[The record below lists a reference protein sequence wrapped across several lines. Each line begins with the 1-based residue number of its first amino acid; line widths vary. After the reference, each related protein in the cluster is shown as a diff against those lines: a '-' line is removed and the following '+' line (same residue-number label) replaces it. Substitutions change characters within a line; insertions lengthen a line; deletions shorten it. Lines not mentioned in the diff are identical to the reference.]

1 LRPVNRIVRNAVT
14 KEKADEIAAPV
25 PSIRPGKRTGSVDQG
40 IKVKLHQEQEFII
53 GGYTDRKDRGNI
65 LALCWWFL

>member
-1 LRPVNRIVRNAVT
+1 MI
-14 KEKADEIAAPV
+14 
-25 PSIRPGKRTGSVDQG
+25 GKRTSSKYQARKAHGSVG
-40 IKVKLHQEQEFII
+40 HRIKVKLHQEQEFII